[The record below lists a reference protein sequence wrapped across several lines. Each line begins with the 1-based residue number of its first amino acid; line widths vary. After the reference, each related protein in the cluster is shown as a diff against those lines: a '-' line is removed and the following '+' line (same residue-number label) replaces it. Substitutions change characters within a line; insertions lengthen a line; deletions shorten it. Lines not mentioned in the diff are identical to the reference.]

1 MVTIHARE
9 RYDNYGIRYLTYRV
23 NRKRI
28 TEIQFPVDTLS
39 LKPIYRCI
47 IGGCCFDY
55 NSMQDAIKNTE
66 RYLSRI
72 YFGGIEIKYHD

>member
-9 RYDNYGIRYLTYRV
+9 RYDKYGIRYLTYRI

-55 NSMQDAIKNTE
+55 DCLQKAISRTE
-66 RYLSRI
+66 KYLNLI
-72 YFGGIEIKYHD
+72 YFGNIEIKYHD